1 MADKESHMTSTD
13 IDQVARMA
21 AAVKVPA
28 YRWDGGMFVHIGGP
42 EIQDVNKLRRSN

>member
-1 MADKESHMTSTD
+1 MADKKSPTTRTD

-21 AAVKVPA
+21 EALGAAA
-28 YRWDGGMFVHIGGP
+28 YRWDGTKFVHIGGP